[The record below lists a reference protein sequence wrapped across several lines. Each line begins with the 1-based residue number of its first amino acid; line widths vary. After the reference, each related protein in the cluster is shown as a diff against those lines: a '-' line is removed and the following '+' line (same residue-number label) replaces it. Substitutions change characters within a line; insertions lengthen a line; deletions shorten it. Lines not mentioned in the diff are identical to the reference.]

1 MSEEQCSLVYNNVY
15 QVIYGRM
22 PPTQFQIEASTST
35 AVAMPLIQQTVVT
48 NYEFNVD
55 LDAALRNKE
64 KEIVSINSEEFT
76 EPDNDEHAYDNRL

>member
-1 MSEEQCSLVYNNVY
+1 MLS
-15 QVIYGRM
+15 
-22 PPTQFQIEASTST
+22 TQFQIEASTST
-35 AVAMPLIQQTVVT
+35 AVAMPLIQQTAVT

-55 LDAALRNKE
+55 LDAALSNKE